1 MADQRAAVDFMY
13 VEVDIPADMTITSWR
28 AQRAQTRCSRRSWLQ
43 RLRDLLA
50 RRRVNDKDRS
60 P

>member
-13 VEVDIPADMTITSWR
+13 VEVDIPADMTISSWR
-28 AQRAQTRCSRRSWLQ
+28 AQRAQTRCSRRSWLR
-43 RLRDLLA
+43 RLRDLA
-50 RRRVNDKDRS
+50 RPRVNDKDRS